1 RQGRKRHVIES
12 GQTALQPLDVIL
24 QQSDVAIEEAGRV
37 VQLVRNS
44 GGELAERGHLFRV
57 NNLGLKTLKFSPPS
71 RQFGILVLQRF
82 FIATSVAQKCAPF
95 QSSLYAQRQNIEFA
109 GLDQVIRRTHSDGV
123 DYSLRSIDARDHDHR
138 RVGITLDDLAQQL

>member
-1 RQGRKRHVIES
+1 MNDVANAFSADVAVGKNRIKVHQNIVIADLGLHFTDSLGRRGRKRYVIES
-12 GQTALQPLDVIL
+12 SQTALQPFDVIL
-24 QQSDVAIEEAGRV
+24 QQSDVAIDEAGWV

-82 FIATSVAQKCAPF
+82 FVATSVAQKCAPF
-95 QSSLYAQRQNIEFA
+95 
-109 GLDQVIRRTHSDGV
+109 
-123 DYSLRSIDARDHDHR
+123 
-138 RVGITLDDLAQQL
+138 